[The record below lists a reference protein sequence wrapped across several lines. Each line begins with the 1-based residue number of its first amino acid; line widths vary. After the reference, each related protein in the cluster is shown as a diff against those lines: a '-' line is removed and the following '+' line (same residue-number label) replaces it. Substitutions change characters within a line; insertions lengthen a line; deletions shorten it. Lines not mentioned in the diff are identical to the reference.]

1 MSKIKINLVKLQNVI
16 NFIILTLKN
25 KLRYFSVYFYYK
37 TNIERIV
44 RYKDQ
49 IIYIVCDNRISN
61 PTYGD
66 FLYFAYL
73 SRYFVLKGI
82 EVKFI
87 FLEDDNKEWKK
98 YLPDKEI
105 RNFKK
110 EQIILINNI
119 GKIKKKNIYF
129 STYKDLLKIKSNKH
143 KIIFKDKVFSN
154 IQIFD
159 RLLDFLNIVMSYENK
174 KFLQKFLLNKKE
186 FSTPKKILKIKPY
199 ISWHLRYNK
208 KWGNYNNSKPEVKLI
223 FNKLNSRF
231 KNKKIIII
239 SDRDGC
245 NFAKKILKKNKNIY
259 YSKDVTT
266 NFFEDM
272 ILLVNSDFYFQY
284 KAGGIYNVAL
294 FSTVP
299 YKVIA
304 FPSPFNEA
312 WNKEKFVSWQ
322 LKTQLRERKNIT
334 LNKV

>member
-25 KLRYFSVYFYYK
+25 KLRYFSVYLYYK
-37 TNIERIV
+37 NNIEKIA
-44 RYKDQ
+44 RYKNQ
-49 IIYIVCDNRISN
+49 IICIVCDNRISN

-73 SRYFVLKGI
+73 ARYFVLKGI
-82 EVKFI
+82 KVKFI
-87 FLEDDNKEWKK
+87 FLEDNNKKWKK

-105 RNFKK
+105 INFKK
-110 EQIILINNI
+110 EQIILINKI
-119 GKIKKKNIYF
+119 GKIEKKNIYF
-129 STYKDLLKIKSNKH
+129 STYKDLLKIKSNKC

-159 RLLDFLNIVMSYENK
+159 RLLDFLNIVISSENK

-186 FSTPKKILKIKPY
+186 FNTPKKILQIKPY

-208 KWGNYNNSKPEVKLI
+208 KWGNYNNSEQEIKVI
-223 FNKLNSRF
+223 FNKLNSKF

-239 SDRDGC
+239 SDYDGC

-284 KAGGIYNVAL
+284 KAGGVYNVAL

-312 WNKEKFVSWQ
+312 WSKEKFVSWQ
-322 LKTQLRERKNIT
+322 QKNQFREKKNIS
-334 LNKV
+334 LNKL

>member
-25 KLRYFSVYFYYK
+25 KLRYFSVYLYYK
-37 TNIERIV
+37 NNIEKIA
-44 RYKDQ
+44 RYKNQ
-49 IIYIVCDNRISN
+49 IICIVCDNRISN

-73 SRYFVLKGI
+73 ARYFVLKGI
-82 EVKFI
+82 KVKFI
-87 FLEDDNKEWKK
+87 FLEDNNKKWKK

-105 RNFKK
+105 INFKK
-110 EQIILINNI
+110 EQIILINKI
-119 GKIKKKNIYF
+119 GKIEKKNIYF
-129 STYKDLLKIKSNKH
+129 YTYKDLLKIRSNKY

-159 RLLDFLNIVMSYENK
+159 RLLDFLNIVISSENK

-186 FSTPKKILKIKPY
+186 FNTPKKILQIKPY

-208 KWGNYNNSKPEVKLI
+208 KWGNYNNSEQEIKVI
-223 FNKLNSRF
+223 FNKLNSKF

-239 SDRDGC
+239 SDYDGC

-322 LKTQLRERKNIT
+322 LKTQLREKKI
-334 LNKV
+334 LH